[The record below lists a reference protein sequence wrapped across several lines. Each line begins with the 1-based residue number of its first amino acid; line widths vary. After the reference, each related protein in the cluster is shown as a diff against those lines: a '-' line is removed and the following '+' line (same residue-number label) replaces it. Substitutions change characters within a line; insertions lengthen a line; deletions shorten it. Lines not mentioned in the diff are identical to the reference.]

1 MVCFHECIFD
11 MLKPFICCKYT
22 TVCQIND
29 CVHLYLTVCHRS
41 NDCVHLYLQLQKFV
55 KADGNVEMWLMA
67 LLRMAHS
74 SLHGVIRTAAMALQ
88 DSVGFQLLEFL
99 NMFPAQVSVTN
110 FMLVLSSHTQTH
122 R

>member
-1 MVCFHECIFD
+1 M
-11 MLKPFICCKYT
+11 CCDNT
-22 TVCQIND
+22 TVSRHTAD
-29 CVHLYLTVCHRS
+29 T
-41 NDCVHLYLQLQKFV
+41 VHLYLQLQKFV

-99 NMFPAQVSVTN
+99 NMFPAQVSVIH
-110 FMLVLSSHTQTH
+110 FMIIL
-122 R
+122 